1 MRQGRVFSPSA
12 AKTELKCTSRT
23 PNESSRTRNES
34 LHGRRTQSELTHT
47 LFSCR
52 FQREGY
58 RERSSNRRPKVHDG
72 NNKNA
77 KKTRKYQRNIRVWT
91 RNKPRCRKMTMTFPV
106 FERNVNTHKMFCCH
120 FSTRTNFKIYWRQ
133 QQKREEHSGI
143 QKEYLSVNTSR
154 VLGWRWQTFPGL

>member
-47 LFSCR
+47 LFSSVSLIENEVQILGLK
-52 FQREGY
+52 FMT
-58 RERSSNRRPKVHDG
+58 
-72 NNKNA
+72 A
-77 KKTRKYQRNIRVWT
+77 TTKTRRRLGNTKRISVCEHGTNRVVGRWQWHSLYLNAMWT
-91 RNKPRCRKMTMTFPV
+91 LTRM
-106 FERNVNTHKMFCCH
+106 MFCCH